1 MSNRAGSFLSDE
13 NMRKICFEGRPVP
26 MNRLDLML
34 PPQMNTSPVYVK
46 PTGTNPRMERPSS
59 VDTQIA
65 TLARASGVPKSTLF
79 ELYRKTLE
87 NKKDVKMN
95 FSKAKLEGRVPGRY
109 IPDITDEIMRILL
122 EAQVFSGDLVPQPPE
137 GPRPE
142 PTFLTETRL
151 LTDPMSSDSE
161 LPSETELNFPPRF
174 NQFYPPAGLESDFEF
189 QTRPFNVAQ
198 ETARRIKEAEQ
209 GRPAYAQLTGAPG
222 RPRPFQ
228 LGNIG
233 DSSEPINM
241 RQDPDVVKVN

>member
-1 MSNRAGSFLSDE
+1 MSNRDGSFLSDQ
-13 NMRKICFEGRPVP
+13 NMMKICFEGRPVP

-46 PTGTNPRMERPSS
+46 PTGTNPRMERPAS

-65 TLARASGVPKSTLF
+65 TLARASGVPKATLF

-87 NKKDVKMN
+87 NKKDVKMD

-122 EAQVFSGDLVPQPPE
+122 EAQVFSGDLVPSPPDE
-137 GPRPE
+137 GSRPNR
-142 PTFLTETRL
+142 TFMTETRL
-151 LTDPMSSDSE
+151 LTEPE

-174 NQFYPPAGLESDFEF
+174 NQFYPPVGFEAEF
-189 QTRPFNVAQ
+189 GFETRPFNVAQ
-198 ETARRIKEAEQ
+198 ETTRRIKESGQ
-209 GRPAYAQLTGAPG
+209 GQPAYGQLTGAPG
-222 RPRPFQ
+222 RPRP
-228 LGNIG
+228 GEVP
-233 DSSEPINM
+233 SNM

>member
-1 MSNRAGSFLSDE
+1 MSNREGTHLSDE

-34 PPQMNTSPVYVK
+34 PPQMNTSPVYYK
-46 PTGTNPRMERPSS
+46 PTGTNPRMERPAS
-59 VDTQIA
+59 VAEQIS
-65 TLARASGVPKSTLF
+65 TLARASGVSKDTLF

-87 NKKDVKMN
+87 NKKDVKMD
-95 FSKAKLEGRVPGRY
+95 FAAVRRLRSTPTRY

-122 EAQVFSGDLVPQPPE
+122 EAQVFTGDLVPQPPE

-142 PTFLTETRL
+142 PTFLTQTRL
-151 LTDPMSSDSE
+151 LTEPE
-161 LPSETELNFPPRF
+161 LPSETELSFPPRF
-174 NQFYPPAGLESDFEF
+174 NQFYPPTGFEKEFGFATGAVGSESE
-189 QTRPFNVAQ
+189 
-198 ETARRIKEAEQ
+198 RRIQEAQQ

-233 DSSEPINM
+233 ESSEPINM